1 MDNRLKRAPG
11 IYLTGFMG
19 SGKTTVA
26 RRLAEQLGWDFVDLD
41 AEIEASEGSPVASI
55 FENRGEAEFRR
66 IENAMVERWR
76 RRVETGQP
84 TVVAL
89 GGGSFAQPAIAEL
102 LSHHGIS
109 IWLDCSF
116 STITARMDSAERASR
131 PLARDPEA
139 FRRLYEERRMFYE
152 RAHFRV
158 DADCEPERAV
168 ALIMELPFW
177 K

>member
-11 IYLTGFMG
+11 IYLAGFMG

-26 RRLAEQLGWDFVDLD
+26 RRLADRLGWEFVDLD
-41 AEIEASEGSPVASI
+41 AEIEAREGFPVTHI
-55 FENRGEAEFRR
+55 FETRGEAEFRR
-66 IENAMVERWR
+66 IESEMLDRWR
-76 RRVETGQP
+76 RRVETGMP
-84 TVVAL
+84 TVIAL
-89 GGGSFAQPAIAEL
+89 GGGSFAQPAIFEL

-116 STITARMDSAERASR
+116 STITARLDKAQRESR

-139 FRRLYEERRMFYE
+139 FRKLYEERRPFYE
-152 RAHFRV
+152 QAHFRV
-158 DADCEPERAV
+158 DADCEPEQAV
-168 ALIMELPFW
+168 DLIMGLPFW